1 MLGIKDSAGDFA
13 AFQELLALR
22 QGRLDFRVLQG
33 HEQLMAASLLLG
45 ADGLVP
51 GLANVA
57 EGLFVAL
64 RRAAAGGVAACVRW
78 QEEIAA
84 LWTLHR
90 QGHWLAALK
99 AAFAVPG
106 LGSGLPAAPLAP
118 LGAARRQAIA
128 AIVRQHVPGVADA
141 GASGSCAAAHAH
153 TAPE

>member
-64 RRAAAGGVAACVRW
+64 RRAAAAGEVAACVRW
-78 QEEIAA
+78 
-84 LWTLHR
+84 
-90 QGHWLAALK
+90 
-99 AAFAVPG
+99 
-106 LGSGLPAAPLAP
+106 
-118 LGAARRQAIA
+118 
-128 AIVRQHVPGVADA
+128 
-141 GASGSCAAAHAH
+141 
-153 TAPE
+153 